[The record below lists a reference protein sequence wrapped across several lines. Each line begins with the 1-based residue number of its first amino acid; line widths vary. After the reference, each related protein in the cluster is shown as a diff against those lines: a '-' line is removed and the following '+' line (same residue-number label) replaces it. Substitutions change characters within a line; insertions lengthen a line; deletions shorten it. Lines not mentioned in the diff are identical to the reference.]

1 MNREKVIHLRPE
13 ISNILDHRDSREME
27 QYQSDVLRPIAKF
40 QNEII
45 LRGFDAYL
53 RKYHLKLEGKSIK
66 DQEEIISKAMK
77 TNKELRC
84 FYQGMLT
91 GLMTTAEFEF
101 YVSRRAEVH
110 KRMTSLLIQR
120 ITSQIILKVD

>member
-1 MNREKVIHLRPE
+1 VNREKVIHLRPE
-13 ISNILDHRDSREME
+13 ISNILDHRDSHEME

-53 RKYHLKLEGKSIK
+53 KKYHLKLEGKSIK

-84 FYQGMLT
+84 FYQGMLA

>member
-1 MNREKVIHLRPE
+1 VNREKVIHLRPE

-84 FYQGMLT
+84 FYQGMLA
-91 GLMTTAEFEF
+91 GLMTTAEFDF

>member
-1 MNREKVIHLRPE
+1 
-13 ISNILDHRDSREME
+13 ME

-53 RKYHLKLEGKSIK
+53 KKYHLKLEGKSIK

-84 FYQGMLT
+84 FYQGMLA

>member
-1 MNREKVIHLRPE
+1 VNREKVIHLRPE
-13 ISNILDHRDSREME
+13 ISNILDHRDSHEME

-84 FYQGMLT
+84 FYQGMLA

-120 ITSQIILKVD
+120 ITSQIIIKVD

>member
-13 ISNILDHRDSREME
+13 ISNILDHRDSHEME

-84 FYQGMLT
+84 FYQGMLA

-120 ITSQIILKVD
+120 ITSQIIIKVD

>member
-13 ISNILDHRDSREME
+13 ISNILDHRDSHEME

-53 RKYHLKLEGKSIK
+53 KKYHLKLEGKSIK

-84 FYQGMLT
+84 FYQGMLA

>member
-1 MNREKVIHLRPE
+1 VNREKVIHLRPE
-13 ISNILDHRDSREME
+13 IFNILDHRDSHEME

-45 LRGFDAYL
+45 LRGFDVYL
-53 RKYHLKLEGKSIK
+53 KKYHLKLEGKSIK

-84 FYQGMLT
+84 FYQGMLA
-91 GLMTTAEFEF
+91 GLMTTAEFDF

>member
-120 ITSQIILKVD
+120 ITSQIIIKVD